1 MNNLEKRY
9 HSDLNK
15 LYLINIVC
23 FLIWGLTLFLKKPVL
38 IFTTLPL
45 VLYNLF
51 FIVKTYINISSKDSL
66 EPKFKKK
73 LKRKVLLR
81 TVLPMFFITLYI
93 LFAIG

>member
-1 MNNLEKRY
+1 MNNLVIKYQE
-9 HSDLNK
+9 DLNK
-15 LYLINIVC
+15 LYFITIVC
-23 FLIWGLTLFLKKPVL
+23 FLIWGLTLFLNKPVL